1 MSLLLKNVPP
11 RNQDPFVNRF
21 LANNTIEEIAP
32 ARHAPTLRNAQ
43 ISDRISPRVASSID
57 SCVEI
62 LRRQNIRTIA
72 TPSLPLSCRQS
83 KHVDLF
89 RKVHGRAN
97 LRGKRC
103 KKNGIKCP
111 QKKK

>member
-1 MSLLLKNVPP
+1 LLKNVPP

-32 ARHAPTLRNAQ
+32 ARDAPTLRNGQ
-43 ISDRISPRVASSID
+43 ISVRISPRVASSID
-57 SCVEI
+57 SCIEI
-62 LRRQNIRTIA
+62 LGRQNFQTIA
-72 TPSLPLSCRQS
+72 TPNLLLSCRQS

-89 RKVHGRAN
+89 RKIHGRVK

-103 KKNGIKCP
+103 KKNGIKYP
-111 QKKK
+111 QKKQ